1 MPRKSKTIR
10 CVLYA
15 RVSNDRQDVDNSNE
29 HPGIG
34 RSPVRGNPRRHHHQD
49 LSGRSKKRRGRT
61 PTGLPT
67 DDPGRNRPRLKGQK
81 ARTDSMET

>member
-34 RSPVRGNPRRHHHQD
+34 RSLGSWKPTAAPS
-49 LSGRSKKRRGRT
+49 SGPIGTK
-61 PTGLPT
+61 
-67 DDPGRNRPRLKGQK
+67 QK
-81 ARTDSMET
+81 AAGSNADRPSNR